1 MNQKTFA
8 YIRVSTKE
16 QNEMRQKQAMLDL
29 GVDERD
35 IFIDKQTG
43 KNFDRPQYKIMKQCL
58 RSGDLLLLHSI
69 DRFGR
74 NSREIRNEW
83 EYITQTIGAD
93 IRVLDMPLLDT
104 TQHKDLLGTFVS
116 ELVLQVL
123 AFVSQKEIE
132 NTKKRQ
138 SEGIAIAKK
147 NGVYLG
153 RPKVNLSTMK
163 KKQLLIIEENFDK
176 WKNNEI
182 TAAYFMNLLELKRN
196 SFYKIMK
203 EYEMEKED

>member
-1 MNQKTFA
+1 MSQKVFA

-43 KNFDRPQYKIMKQCL
+43 KNFDRPQYQIMKQCL
-58 RSGDLLLLHSI
+58 RESDLLLLHSI

-74 NSREIRNEW
+74 NAREIKNEW
-83 EYITQTIGAD
+83 EDITQNIKAD

-104 TQHKDLLGTFVS
+104 TQHKDVLGTFIS

-123 AFVSQKEIE
+123 AFVSQREIE

-138 SEGIAIAKK
+138 SEGIAIAKAE
-147 NGVYLG
+147 GRYLG
-153 RPKVNLSTMK
+153 RPKVNLSTLK
-163 KKQLLIIEENFDK
+163 KSQIRIIEENFDK
-176 WKNNEI
+176 WKNGEI
-182 TAAYFMNLLELKRN
+182 TATYFMNLLELKRN

-203 EYEMEKED
+203 EYEMERE